1 MVSPRRGLDPLV
13 KAEGERALS
22 VGVKALRSVLGAAE
36 AAGLDASSLA
46 RAHGLAPEE
55 LRNPDFRLSYRRW
68 IALWDD
74 VVERAGDPG
83 VGLRAAEALSIGHWD
98 VMDYVVA
105 SSDTVGDAFQRFSRH
120 FAVISTAV
128 RHVLQVDREE
138 ARLVRQHAPG
148 AAPHRVAT
156 EFGFANIVLRF
167 RALAATPWSPSSI
180 QFRHPRCAELET
192 YTRIFACP
200 VRFRAP
206 GDAIVLPRAALATP
220 MKGAAPELCAVL
232 ERHATLLMQRLPP
245 AQASLVERARHA
257 LALELHGGA
266 PRLSTVA
273 KRLGLSA
280 RTLQRRL
287 SEDGWPFRALVEK
300 TREELALRYLEDPA
314 IGLAEVGSLVGF
326 SDVSAFYKAFR
337 RWTGSTPGQLRER
350 SVA

>member
-1 MVSPRRGLDPLV
+1 VSSRPGIGTLV
-13 KAEGERALS
+13 KPEGERTLS

-36 AAGLDASSLA
+36 AVGLDASALA

-55 LRNPDFRLSYRRW
+55 LRDPDFRLSYRRW

-83 VGLRAAEALSIGHWD
+83 VGLRAAEALTIGHWD

-105 SSDTVGDAFQRFSRH
+105 SSDTVGDAFHRFSRH

-128 RHVLQVDREE
+128 RHVLQVDEKE
-138 ARLVRQHAPG
+138 ARIVREHVPG

-167 RALAATPWSPSSI
+167 RTLAATPWSPSAI
-180 QFRHPRCAELET
+180 QFRHPCCAEIEA

-200 VRFRAP
+200 IQFRAP
-206 GDAIVLPRAALATP
+206 HDAIVLPRAVLATP
-220 MKGAAPELCAVL
+220 MRGAAPELCAVL
-232 ERHATLLMQRLPP
+232 ERHAALIAQKLPP
-245 AQASLVERARHA
+245 AQASLVERTRHA

-266 PRLSTVA
+266 PKLAAVA

-287 SEDGWPFRALVEK
+287 SEDGFPFRDLLEK

-350 SVA
+350 SVS

>member
-1 MVSPRRGLDPLV
+1 MSSRRGLDPLV
-13 KAEGERALS
+13 KAEGERALN

-36 AAGLDASSLA
+36 AAGIDGGSLA
-46 RAHGLAPEE
+46 RAHGLTPEE

-128 RHVLQVDREE
+128 RHVLHVDRTE
-138 ARLVRQHAPG
+138 ARLVREHAPG
-148 AAPHRVAT
+148 ATPHRVAT

-167 RALAATPWSPSSI
+167 RALAATPLSPSSV
-180 QFRHPRCAELET
+180 QFRHPRCAEIEA

-206 GDAIVLPRAALATP
+206 CDAIVLPRAALATP

-232 ERHATLLMQRLPP
+232 ERHAALLVQKLPP
-245 AQASLVERARHA
+245 AHASLVERARHA

-266 PRLSTVA
+266 PKLATVA

-287 SEDGWPFRALVEK
+287 SEDGFPFRALVEK

-314 IGLAEVGSLVGF
+314 LGLAEIGSLVGF